1 MNLYYIWQD
10 ENTGE
15 GTYHAA
21 VVVADDVE
29 EARETHP
36 CDDWDRVDKEWE
48 SGDSDE
54 ELTTESQLEVE
65 EFERRKGQPI
75 DLAGDFNPR

>member
-21 VVVADDVE
+21 VVAADDIE

-36 CDDWDRVDKEWE
+36 CDDWDRVDMWCHDIEDVEVKLIGEAH
-48 SGDSDE
+48 
-54 ELTTESQLEVE
+54 ELIPRGMV
-65 EFERRKGQPI
+65 
-75 DLAGDFNPR
+75 LASLS